1 MDHFDPTTIG
11 RDLGTNW
18 ALKTSNL
25 RKLLRN
31 LEEFYT
37 ESLLKS
43 ADFESVSEQIP
54 SIAKD
59 GNEEGIMSIVEL
71 IAAAAVTCED
81 KGVFVERIME
91 MEQQNAVELQTI
103 LQDVLGRLTDV
114 DEGGEDEGEEDDD
127 SLNFGSPEPADMSAA
142 SPQVLFASH
151 GGGEDSEIVKER
163 DELRSSLADARRE
176 LAAVKSK
183 AKLQEEDDEAD
194 KKKLRSLLDDAQS
207 RLSEVENNLFTQ
219 EQEATQKARELRE
232 CETKINDL
240 EEKCAT
246 LDDELDVA
254 KDKASRL
261 AKAEATVAAYR
272 KKLENM
278 GAMDQDVKNMADQ
291 TEGYLRKIMELEK
304 ENNKIPALQRSLEE
318 AQSQAKKS
326 EARCATA
333 EESLKSKDNE
343 ITKLRND
350 AFTAEK
356 AKKMYQ
362 EELTE
367 LRAQHASADEVSS
380 PMANLSVG
388 ISDGLSE
395 AKEKAMRLEIENSDL
410 KTQLEQLQTQGTVNA
425 AAVSG
430 DVPEAV
436 AALEKQLN
444 DKNAEVTKLMNDK
457 EKLEA
462 YTKKTLQKF
471 QEKYLVAL
479 QDCKA
484 KLKEKHDK
492 IEALEMRS
500 ANEKVA
506 QKREERLLSSA
517 IYELGLGMMQTRL
530 GKH

>member
-1 MDHFDPTTIG
+1 
-11 RDLGTNW
+11 
-18 ALKTSNL
+18 
-25 RKLLRN
+25 
-31 LEEFYT
+31 
-37 ESLLKS
+37 
-43 ADFESVSEQIP
+43 
-54 SIAKD
+54 
-59 GNEEGIMSIVEL
+59 MSIVEL

-91 MEQQNAVELQTI
+91 MEQQNAVELQNI

-207 RLSEVENNLFTQ
+207 RLSEVENNLFTK

-326 EARCATA
+326 EARCTTA

-425 AAVSG
+425 AAASG